1 MNRFK
6 FASLVDHSL
15 LKPDATVKDFE
26 KLCSEARE
34 YKFASVAVNS
44 YPVSL
49 CRKLL
54 EGSNVLTGAAISFPL
69 GQTTIKTKT
78 DEAKNAFDDGA
89 EEIDYVMNIAK
100 AKEHDWAY
108 IEREM
113 TAMTETARERGM
125 CIKVILETCL
135 LEKEEI
141 IEVSKIASRVKPD
154 FIKTSTG
161 FSKAGA
167 SVENVLLMKK
177 YSGDFVKVKA
187 AGGIRHWKEA
197 EALIK
202 AGAERLGCSAGIQI
216 IKELEEEE

>member
-1 MNRFK
+1 M
-6 FASLVDHSL
+6 
-15 LKPDATVKDFE
+15 
-26 KLCSEARE
+26 
-34 YKFASVAVNS
+34 
-44 YPVSL
+44 
-49 CRKLL
+49 
-54 EGSNVLTGAAISFPL
+54 
-69 GQTTIKTKT
+69 
-78 DEAKNAFDDGA
+78 
-89 EEIDYVMNIAK
+89 
-100 AKEHDWAY
+100 
-108 IEREM
+108 
-113 TAMTETARERGM
+113 
-125 CIKVILETCL
+125 
-135 LEKEEI
+135 EKEEI

-177 YSGDFVKVKA
+177 YSGEFVKVKA